1 MNRNLKKKLKSTC
14 AYLPLDS
21 FQKELRAKAV
31 CGLQSP
37 HATHR
42 TFSVNNGAINHF
54 NTTDLKNYEV
64 PETSRFITMFLQSSM
79 ITFLSNLEITTMTL
93 IELFNLIEPIN
104 VTFFLK
110 Y

>member
-1 MNRNLKKKLKSTC
+1 MLICPWPHSRKNCKQR
-14 AYLPLDS
+14 P
-21 FQKELRAKAV
+21 V

-54 NTTDLKNYEV
+54 NTTDLKNYWV
-64 PETSRFITMFLQSSM
+64 PETSHFAKMFLPSGRT
-79 ITFLSNLEITTMTL
+79 TFLSNLVIATMTL